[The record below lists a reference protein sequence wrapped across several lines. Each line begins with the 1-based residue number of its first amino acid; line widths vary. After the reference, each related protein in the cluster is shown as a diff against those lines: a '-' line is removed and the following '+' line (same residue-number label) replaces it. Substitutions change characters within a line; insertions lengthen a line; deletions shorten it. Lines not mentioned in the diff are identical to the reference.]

1 VTKKSTRCFGC
12 LNAFPPP
19 PKGKEAREGAEQ
31 QKRAEG
37 ASESSRYECPS
48 CERHFCVDCDVFCH
62 EVVHNCPGCTSGGG
76 AGIDQESGSNGDG
89 DVVMNGNGHENGSS
103 ISSNGN
109 GIAVA

>member
-1 VTKKSTRCFGC
+1 MQQKSQRCFGC
-12 LNAFPPP
+12 LSAFPQP
-19 PKGKEAREGAEQ
+19 PKNKEGAGGVTGAEQ

-76 AGIDQESGSNGDG
+76 AGVAANGDA
-89 DVVMNGNGHENGSS
+89 DVVMNGNGHENGSM
-103 ISSNGN
+103 NGN

>member
-1 VTKKSTRCFGC
+1 M
-12 LNAFPPP
+12 
-19 PKGKEAREGAEQ
+19 REGAEQQ

-76 AGIDQESGSNGDG
+76 NSGADQSNGDG
-89 DVVMNGNGHENGSS
+89 DVVMNGNGHENGSVK
-103 ISSNGN
+103 SNGN